1 MADVPEKDKRIRVLS
16 ISDKFTRELISTLE
30 AHKDEVEFIGNTES
44 GREGLEKAKF
54 ASPDVVLVSAFVPDM
69 DAIEVI
75 RVLRTK
81 STRLHIIS
89 ASLSNNPEWIWESL
103 QAGANDY
110 LSLGVTSDG
119 LFHLIQRFHYRRV
132 LLEKYHGRDKQG

>member
-16 ISDKFTRELISTLE
+16 ISDKFMRELISTLE
-30 AHKDEVEFIGNTES
+30 AHRDEVEFVENTES
-44 GREGLEKAKF
+44 GREGLEKAKS

-75 RVLRTK
+75 RILRAK

-103 QAGANDY
+103 HAGANDY
-110 LSLGVTSDG
+110 LSLPVTGDG
-119 LFHLIQRFHYRRV
+119 LFHQIQRFHHRTM
-132 LLEKYHGRDKQG
+132 LLDQYHGRKKQR